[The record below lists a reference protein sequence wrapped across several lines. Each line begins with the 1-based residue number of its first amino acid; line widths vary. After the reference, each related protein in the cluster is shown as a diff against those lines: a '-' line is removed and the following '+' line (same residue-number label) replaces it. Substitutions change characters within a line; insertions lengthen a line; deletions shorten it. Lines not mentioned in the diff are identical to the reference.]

1 MMNPK
6 GPWAAM
12 DSPKTRLHVESDLE
26 RDNPVSLS
34 PAHAHFLANVLRL
47 GKSDRV
53 SLFNGR
59 DGEWSCR
66 IEVLGRKSATVHP
79 DERIREQ
86 MPEPGPW
93 LAFAPV
99 KKARTDFIV
108 EKATELGTEHLLPVI
123 TSLTVSRRINTER
136 LAANARE
143 AAEQC
148 GRLTVPGISP
158 PCDLREL
165 MERWPDERPLLIADE
180 TGGGRPI
187 ADVLGDI
194 AFANDIPPTSCG
206 FLIGPEGGFDDSE
219 RRVIVEAPN
228 CHPIDLGPMIL
239 RSETAAVAALSCARA
254 LTDASN

>member
-1 MMNPK
+1 MT
-6 GPWAAM
+6 
-12 DSPKTRLHVESDLE
+12 SPKTRLHVESDLE

-47 GKSDRV
+47 GKNDRV

-66 IEVLGRKSATVHP
+66 IEMLGRKSATVHP
-79 DERIREQ
+79 DERIREH

-108 EKATELGTEHLLPVI
+108 EKATELGVEKLIPVFTAL
-123 TSLTVSRRINTER
+123 TSSGRVNLER
-136 LAANARE
+136 FEANARE

-148 GRLTVPGISP
+148 GRLTVPEISP
-158 PCDLREL
+158 PSEL
-165 MERWPDERPLLIADE
+165 DELVERWPDERPLLIADE

-194 AFANDIPPTSCG
+194 AFANDIPPSGCG
-206 FLIGPEGGFDDSE
+206 FLIGPEGGLDDTE

-228 CHPIDLGPMIL
+228 CHLIDLGPLIL

>member
-1 MMNPK
+1 MN
-6 GPWAAM
+6 
-12 DSPKTRLHVESDLE
+12 SPKTRLYVENDLE
-26 RDNPVSLS
+26 RNGSVSLL

-47 GKSDRV
+47 GAEDRIT
-53 SLFNGR
+53 LFNGR

-66 IEVLGRKSATVHP
+66 IEMLGRKSATVCA
-79 DERIREQ
+79 DTKLREQ
-86 MPEPGPW
+86 RSEPGPW

-108 EKATELGTEHLLPVI
+108 EKATELGAEKLIPVF
-123 TSLTVSRRINTER
+123 TALSSSHRVNQER
-136 LAANARE
+136 FQANVRE

-148 GRLTVPGISP
+148 GRLTVPEVSP
-158 PCDLREL
+158 PCDFKEL

-194 AFANDIPPTSCG
+194 AFANDIPPTGCG

-219 RRVIVEAPN
+219 RRIIAEAPN
-228 CHPIDLGPMIL
+228 CQPIDLGPLIL
-239 RSETAAVAALSCARA
+239 RSETAAVTALSCARA